1 MRITAIEPR
10 RKGLRALYLDGEFAV
25 NIDAET
31 LLFSPHRIG
40 QEITDEELH
49 NLIKES
55 DVRRAREKALYLL
68 SHRDHSK
75 KELEDKIVRS
85 GTSGEAARTAAL
97 RMEEIGL
104 VNDESFARRYA
115 DELCKRKY
123 FSKSRIAYELQK
135 KGIDRDLI
143 HAIIEEMAVDPAQQL
158 RELLARKYAR
168 NLQDE
173 KGRRR
178 TVAALQRLGYRW
190 EDIRRA
196 LEEFMPDEGR
206 EDEIYDGENRHD
218 YPGM

>member
-10 RKGLRALYLDGEFAV
+10 RKSLSALYLDGEFAV

-31 LLFSPHRIG
+31 LLLSRYRIG
-40 QEITDEELH
+40 QEISEEELQS
-49 NLIKES
+49 LIQES
-55 DVRRAREKALYLL
+55 DARRAREKALYLL

-75 KELEDKIVRS
+75 KELADKIKRS
-85 GTSGEAARTAAL
+85 GASCEAAQSAAL

-104 VNDESFARRYA
+104 IDDESYARRYA
-115 DELCKRKY
+115 AELMRRKY
-123 FSKSRIAYELQK
+123 FSQARIEYELQK

-196 LEEFMPDEGR
+196 LEEFKPAEGC
-206 EDEIYDGENRHD
+206 EDEYDG
-218 YPGM
+218 

>member
-10 RKGLRALYLDGEFAV
+10 RKSLSALYLDGEFAV

-31 LLFSPHRIG
+31 LLLSRYRIG
-40 QEITDEELH
+40 QEISEEELQS
-49 NLIKES
+49 LIQES
-55 DVRRAREKALYLL
+55 DARRAREKALYLL

-75 KELEDKIVRS
+75 KELADKIKRS
-85 GTSGEAARTAAL
+85 GASCEAAQSAAL

-104 VNDESFARRYA
+104 IDDESYARRYA
-115 DELCKRKY
+115 AELMRRKY
-123 FSKSRIAYELQK
+123 FSQARIEYELQK

-196 LEEFMPDEGR
+196 LEEFKPTEGC
-206 EDEIYDGENRHD
+206 EDEYDG
-218 YPGM
+218 

>member
-10 RKGLRALYLDGEFAV
+10 RKSLSALYLDGEFAV

-31 LLFSPHRIG
+31 LLLSRYRIG
-40 QEITDEELH
+40 QEISEEELQS
-49 NLIKES
+49 LIQES
-55 DVRRAREKALYLL
+55 DARRAREKALYLL

-75 KELEDKIVRS
+75 KELADKIKRS
-85 GTSGEAARTAAL
+85 GASCEAAQSAAL

-104 VNDESFARRYA
+104 IDDESYARRYA
-115 DELCKRKY
+115 AELMRRKY
-123 FSKSRIAYELQK
+123 FSQARIEYELQK

-196 LEEFMPDEGR
+196 LEEFKPVEGC
-206 EDEIYDGENRHD
+206 EDEYDG
-218 YPGM
+218 

>member
-10 RKGLRALYLDGEFAV
+10 RKRLSALYLDGEFAV

-31 LLFSPHRIG
+31 LLISRYRIG
-40 QEITDEELH
+40 QEISDEELH
-49 NLIKES
+49 NLIQES
-55 DVRRAREKALYLL
+55 DARRAREKALYLL

-75 KELEDKIVRS
+75 KELAEKIKRS
-85 GTSGEAARTAAL
+85 GASGEAAQSAAL

-104 VNDESFARRYA
+104 IDDESYARRYA
-115 DELCKRKY
+115 AELLQRKY
-123 FSKSRIAYELQK
+123 FSQSRIEYELQK

-196 LEEFMPDEGR
+196 LEEYMPDKGR
-206 EDEIYDGENRHD
+206 EDEIYDG
-218 YPGM
+218 